1 MSEAEKKNNDQ
12 TEMKYIEGVKAL
24 VEFAWRRQ
32 DGMRTNGERREYIDM
47 RVGYYVSVAIEP
59 HQIQDTAI
67 PALLRPHVDRIAD
80 ELKSNFDETITSK
93 IREDFKERLTRE
105 IREYIEKR
113 IAESMKLA
121 QFCLII
127 SVSLA
132 VIGVGIGIAAVGGW
146 LG

>member
-1 MSEAEKKNNDQ
+1 MSEAEKKNNDK

-47 RVGYYVSVAIEP
+47 RVGYYVSVALEP
-59 HQIQDTAI
+59 YQIQDTAI

-80 ELKSNFDETITSK
+80 ELKANFDETITSK

-121 QFCLII
+121 QFCLIV